1 MNERIIETEKCLK
14 EGSLYLADRFPE
26 FSYAM
31 DLIGSLNLRRRP
43 EGFSQLL
50 SAIVSQQLSVAAANS
65 IWSRL
70 KSAQLTGLRKIRSAS
85 DEELAAAGLSRQKI
99 KYARALADSKINYS
113 KLRSMA
119 SEEVIAELTRVSG
132 IGPWTAEIYTMFSLG
147 RADVFAPGDLALQES
162 ARLLF
167 DWSIRPKEKEFREL
181 AKSWSPWR
189 SVAARI
195 LWSYYGKVKERDGI
209 R

>member
-1 MNERIIETEKCLK
+1 MNERIIETEECLK
-14 EGSLYLADRFPE
+14 EGCIYLADRFSE
-26 FSYAM
+26 FSHAV
-31 DLIGSLNLRRRP
+31 DIVGSLNLRRRP
-43 EGFSQLL
+43 DGFSQLL

-70 KSAQLTGLRKIRSAS
+70 KSARLIGPRKISSAS

-99 KYARALADSKINYS
+99 RYARALANSKINYR
-113 KLRSMA
+113 KLRGMT
-119 SEEVIAELTRVSG
+119 SEEVITELTQVSG
-132 IGPWTAEIYTMFSLG
+132 IGSWTAEIYTMFSLG

-167 DWSIRPKEKEFREL
+167 DWPSRPKEKEFREL
-181 AKSWSPWR
+181 SKAWSPWR

-195 LWSYYGKVKERDGI
+195 LWSYYRQVKERDGI

>member
-167 DWSIRPKEKEFREL
+167 DWSSRPKEKEFREL

-195 LWSYYGKVKERDGI
+195 LWSYYRKVKERDGI

>member
-26 FSYAM
+26 FSYAI

-167 DWSIRPKEKEFREL
+167 DWSSRPKEKEFREL

>member
-1 MNERIIETEKCLK
+1 MNERIIETEECLK
-14 EGSLYLADRFPE
+14 EGCIYLADRFSE
-26 FSYAM
+26 FSHAV
-31 DLIGSLNLRRRP
+31 DIVGSLNLRRRP
-43 EGFSQLL
+43 DGFSQLL

-70 KSAQLTGLRKIRSAS
+70 KSARLIGPRKISSAS

-99 KYARALADSKINYS
+99 RYARALANSKINYR
-113 KLRSMA
+113 KLRGMT
-119 SEEVIAELTRVSG
+119 SEEVVTELTKVSG
-132 IGPWTAEIYTMFSLG
+132 IGSWTAEIYTMFSLG

-167 DWSIRPKEKEFREL
+167 DWSSRPKEKEFREL
-181 AKSWSPWR
+181 AKAWSPWR

-195 LWSYYGKVKERDGI
+195 LWSYYRQVKERDGI

>member
-26 FSYAM
+26 FSYAI

-167 DWSIRPKEKEFREL
+167 DWSIRPKENEFREL

-195 LWSYYGKVKERDGI
+195 LWSYYRKVKERDGI

>member
-26 FSYAM
+26 FSYAI

-43 EGFSQLL
+43 EGFPQLL

-85 DEELAAAGLSRQKI
+85 DEELAAAGLSRQTVS
-99 KYARALADSKINYS
+99 YTHLRAH
-113 KLRSMA
+113 
-119 SEEVIAELTRVSG
+119 ET
-132 IGPWTAEIYTMFSLG
+132 
-147 RADVFAPGDLALQES
+147 
-162 ARLLF
+162 
-167 DWSIRPKEKEFREL
+167 
-181 AKSWSPWR
+181 
-189 SVAARI
+189 
-195 LWSYYGKVKERDGI
+195 
-209 R
+209 

>member
-26 FSYAM
+26 FSYAI

-167 DWSIRPKEKEFREL
+167 DWSSRPKEKEFREL

-195 LWSYYGKVKERDGI
+195 LWSYYRKVKERDGI

>member
-1 MNERIIETEKCLK
+1 MNERIIETEECLK
-14 EGSLYLADRFPE
+14 EGCIYLVDRFPE
-26 FSYAM
+26 FSRAV
-31 DLIGSLNLRRRP
+31 DIVGSLNLRRRP
-43 EGFSQLL
+43 DGFSQLL

-70 KSAQLTGLRKIRSAS
+70 KSARLIGPRKISSAS

-99 KYARALADSKINYS
+99 RYARALANSKINYR
-113 KLRSMA
+113 KLRGMT
-119 SEEVIAELTRVSG
+119 SEEVITELTQVSG
-132 IGPWTAEIYTMFSLG
+132 IGSWTAEIYTMFSLG

-167 DWSIRPKEKEFREL
+167 DWPSRPKEKEFREL
-181 AKSWSPWR
+181 SKAWSPWR

-195 LWSYYGKVKERDGI
+195 LWSYYRHVKERDGI

>member
-14 EGSLYLADRFPE
+14 EGSLYLADRFTE
-26 FSYAM
+26 FSYAI

-70 KSAQLTGLRKIRSAS
+70 KSAELTGLRKIRSAS

-195 LWSYYGKVKERDGI
+195 LWSYYRKVKERDGI

>member
-26 FSYAM
+26 FSYAI

-70 KSAQLTGLRKIRSAS
+70 KSAQLIGLRKIRSAS

-167 DWSIRPKEKEFREL
+167 DWSSRPKEKEFREL
-181 AKSWSPWR
+181 SKSWSPWR

-195 LWSYYGKVKERDGI
+195 LWSFYIKVKERDGI

>member
-26 FSYAM
+26 FSYAI

-132 IGPWTAEIYTMFSLG
+132 IGPWTAEIYTMFSLV

-167 DWSIRPKEKEFREL
+167 DWSIRPKENEFREL

-195 LWSYYGKVKERDGI
+195 LWSYYRKVKERDGI

>member
-1 MNERIIETEKCLK
+1 MNERIIETEECLK
-14 EGSLYLADRFPE
+14 EGCIYLADRFPE
-26 FSYAM
+26 FSLAV
-31 DLIGSLNLRRRP
+31 DIVGSLNLRRRP
-43 EGFSQLL
+43 DGFSQLL

-70 KSAQLTGLRKIRSAS
+70 KSARLIGPKKISLAS

-99 KYARALADSKINYS
+99 RYARALADSKISYR
-113 KLRSMA
+113 KLRGMT
-119 SEEVIAELTRVSG
+119 SEEVITELTQVSG
-132 IGPWTAEIYTMFSLG
+132 IGSWTAEIYTMFSLG

-167 DWSIRPKEKEFREL
+167 DWPSRPKEKEFREL
-181 AKSWSPWR
+181 SKAWSPWR

-195 LWSYYGKVKERDGI
+195 LWSYYRQVKERDGI

>member
-26 FSYAM
+26 FSYAL

-132 IGPWTAEIYTMFSLG
+132 IGPWTAEIYTMLSLG

-167 DWSIRPKEKEFREL
+167 DWSSRPKEKEFREL

-195 LWSYYGKVKERDGI
+195 LWSYYRKVKERDGI

>member
-1 MNERIIETEKCLK
+1 MNERIIESEECLK
-14 EGSLYLADRFPE
+14 EGSDYLADRFPE
-26 FSYAM
+26 FSCAI
-31 DLIGSLNLRRRP
+31 DIIGSLNLRRQP
-43 EGFSQLL
+43 DGFSQLL

-70 KSAQLTGLRKIRSAS
+70 KSARLIGPRKISSAS
-85 DEELAAAGLSRQKI
+85 DEQLAAAGLSRQKI
-99 KYARALADSKINYS
+99 RYARALADSKINFR
-113 KLRSMA
+113 KLRGMA
-119 SEEVIAELTRVSG
+119 SDEVIAELTQVSG
-132 IGPWTAEIYTMFSLG
+132 IGSWTAEIYTMFSLG

-167 DWSIRPKEKEFREL
+167 DWPIRPKEKEFREL
-181 AKSWSPWR
+181 AKAWSPWR

-195 LWSYYGKVKERDGI
+195 LWSYYRKVKERDGI

>member
-70 KSAQLTGLRKIRSAS
+70 KSAQLIGLRKIRSAS

-167 DWSIRPKEKEFREL
+167 DWSSRPKEKEFREL